1 MDRTERF
8 YRIDRLLQDRRLVPV
23 QVFLEE
29 LGISLAT
36 FKRDLAYLRD
46 RLNAPI
52 TWDREAGGYR
62 FEQQGVGDKYELPGL
77 WFSASEIHALLT
89 MQQLLGSLGT
99 GLLTPHIKPLM
110 SRLRGLL
117 DQEGIPVEAVE
128 ARIRIQRSAARG
140 YEPACFTPLA
150 TAVLQ
155 RHQVKIQHYNR
166 ERNETTERVISPQ
179 RLNYYRENWYVDA
192 WCHLRHGLRSFA
204 LDAIASV
211 SPQAEAAKEMTP
223 EAMANELDQ
232 GYGIFSGKTVQWAR
246 LQFTPERARWVSKE
260 IWHPDQRGA
269 WLADGRY
276 VLEVPYSSD
285 KELLMDI
292 QRHLPE
298 VQVLA
303 PEVLKSQLLSTLHE
317 AIAQQ
322 QKV

>member
-8 YRIDRLLQDRRLVPV
+8 YRIDRLLHERRLVPV
-23 QVFLEE
+23 QMFLEE
-29 LGISLAT
+29 LDISLAT

-110 SRLRGLL
+110 ARLRGLL
-117 DQEGIPVEAVE
+117 DQEGIPVEEVE
-128 ARIRIQRSAARG
+128 ARIRIQRSAARA
-140 YEPACFTPLA
+140 YEPTCFTPLA

-155 RHQVKIQHYNR
+155 RHRVRVRHYNR
-166 ERNETTERVISPQ
+166 ERDETIEREISPQ

-192 WCHLRHGLRSFA
+192 WCHLRNGLRSFA
-204 LDAIASV
+204 LDAI
-211 SPQAEAAKEMTP
+211 QAVTSLSAPAQDIAPDALAA
-223 EAMANELDQ
+223 ELDQ
-232 GYGIFSGKTVQWAR
+232 GYGIFSGKTVDWAR
-246 LQFTPERARWVSKE
+246 LRFSAERARWVSKE
-260 IWHPDQRGA
+260 IWHPEQRGE
-269 WLADGRY
+269 WLADGSY
-276 VLEVPYSSD
+276 ELELPYTSD

-303 PEVLKSQLLSTLHE
+303 PESLKTQLLNVLKE
-317 AIAQQ
+317 ALFQQ
-322 QKV
+322 QIA